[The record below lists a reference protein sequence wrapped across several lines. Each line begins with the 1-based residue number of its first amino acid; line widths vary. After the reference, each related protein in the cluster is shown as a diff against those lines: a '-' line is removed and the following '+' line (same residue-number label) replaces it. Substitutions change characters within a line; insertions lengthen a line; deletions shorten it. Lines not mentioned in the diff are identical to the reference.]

1 MAGKTQKRNTARKRT
16 TATRTTGR
24 AAERR
29 TRRTATQPEKT
40 TRPRQTGKS
49 EEIIRKRPV
58 KHPSEYVPPKSVT
71 FVLDAPAGSDVAIA
85 GSFNNWQ
92 PQTMTKGQDGLWRIN
107 LHLVPGTYLYKFR
120 IDAEWRE
127 DPSNPRKS
135 PNEHG
140 GYNSVCDVM

>member
-1 MAGKTQKRNTARKRT
+1 MAGKTHKRNTARKRT
-16 TATRTTGR
+16 TATQTTGR
-24 AAERR
+24 SVRRRAA
-29 TRRTATQPEKT
+29 TRPEKA
-40 TRPRQTGKS
+40 TRPRQTAKS
-49 EEIIRKRPV
+49 GEIIRKRPA
-58 KHPSEYVPPKSVT
+58 KHPSEYVPQKSVT

-92 PQTMTKGQDGLWRIN
+92 PQTMTKGPDGLWRIN

-127 DPSNPRKS
+127 DPSNPRRT